1 MPTQCKPLS
10 FAFQGCQGRRV
21 AAAFDGGAITSNAG
35 VLLLREIDRS
45 AGLLD
50 QVAGCFTDYR
60 DPRLTEHSVGTLVRQ
75 RVMGITLGYED
86 LNDHDQLRHDPVLA
100 LLSGKLEGHR
110 KDCAPLA
117 GKSTLNRLEH
127 APPRGEPGRYHRI
140 GHDADALQGVL
151 LESFIDSWKG
161 GRPSRLVLDID
172 ATDDEVHGRQEG
184 RFFHGYYGHYCFLP
198 LYITCGGRPLFA
210 QLRPG
215 NADPAG
221 GVTGPLGR
229 IVERLRER
237 WPGLEILLRAD
248 ASYARE
254 EILAWCEGNG
264 VDYVIGLARNSRL
277 VEKIGWELADAQA
290 EAKRRGRPARR
301 FKEFLYA
308 TLTSWSRKRRVVAKA
323 EHLPLPRRELL
334 RRADGT
340 IAGDYSPLKALQP
353 LQPESPS
360 DLFQQFVPASAE
372 AEHVAFVQQRHPRL
386 ARVGLPQDPAHKLGD
401 PRLRHRV
408 GEDREDVGE
417 RAVPAL
423 LKRLFGDDEADV
435 AVAGQQAAN
444 VVHLLQFVLRA
455 GLDCDVLRRDSR
467 VLEQVFP
474 HVVSVNV
481 SRLSLLSA
489 GAFHLDDADGPD
501 VGAGLSF
508 VKPCLGLQGFAV
520 FDRLQQGAAPVA
532 ARLVA
537 YVQVE
542 LDHLLGV
549 EFPAQNLDEHV
560 RALGRSG
567 RKLDDHAGVESFE
580 SSLRVGAVRLVSLV
594 ESTRTKLDAL
604 SCSPRTT

>member
-100 LLSGKLEGHR
+100 LLSGKLGGHR

-127 APPRGEPGRYHRI
+127 APPSGEPGRYHRI
-140 GHDADALQGVL
+140 GHDADALQAVL

-237 WPGLEILLRAD
+237 VAGTGDPASGRCLLCPRGDPGLVRGQRRGLRH
-248 ASYARE
+248 RP
-254 EILAWCEGNG
+254 GP
-264 VDYVIGLARNSRL
+264 
-277 VEKIGWELADAQA
+277 ELAARRDDRLGAGRRPGGGEAAGPPSPPVQGVPLRHTHKLVPQA
-290 EAKRRGRPARR
+290 PGRRQGRAPARQGQPALRGHLAARHPSRPGPSTSASTARGATWRTRSRSSSSISSPTGPRASR
-301 FKEFLYA
+301 FAANQLRILFSAFASILFSA
-308 TLTSWSRKRRVVAKA
+308 FASILFSAFASILFVA
-323 EHLPLPRRELL
+323 L
-334 RRADGT
+334 RRALHGT
-340 IAGDYSPLKALQP
+340 
-353 LQPESPS
+353 
-360 DLFQQFVPASAE
+360 
-372 AEHVAFVQQRHPRL
+372 RL
-386 ARVGLPQDPAHKLGD
+386 ARATAGNAAAQAPQDRRPRHGLGAKGQGRHGLRTPVGRRLRTRPRPIARVTTPHLLRDTRSSRSSGDHCAAGPKKARSGSGSRSSGPPKTRPQSRLLLLHLLPRQKLG
-401 PRLRHRV
+401 PQRC
-408 GEDREDVGE
+408 
-417 RAVPAL
+417 P
-423 LKRLFGDDEADV
+423 
-435 AVAGQQAAN
+435 Q
-444 VVHLLQFVLRA
+444 
-455 GLDCDVLRRDSR
+455 
-467 VLEQVFP
+467 
-474 HVVSVNV
+474 
-481 SRLSLLSA
+481 
-489 GAFHLDDADGPD
+489 
-501 VGAGLSF
+501 
-508 VKPCLGLQGFAV
+508 
-520 FDRLQQGAAPVA
+520 
-532 ARLVA
+532 
-537 YVQVE
+537 
-542 LDHLLGV
+542 
-549 EFPAQNLDEHV
+549 
-560 RALGRSG
+560 
-567 RKLDDHAGVESFE
+567 
-580 SSLRVGAVRLVSLV
+580 
-594 ESTRTKLDAL
+594 
-604 SCSPRTT
+604 SPQR

>member
-10 FAFQGCQGRRV
+10 FAFQGCEGRRV

-45 AGLLD
+45 VGLLD

-127 APPRGEPGRYHRI
+127 APPSGEPGRYHRI
-140 GHDADALQGVL
+140 GHDADALQAVL

-323 EHLPLPRRELL
+323 EHLPGKSNPRFVVIPRCP
-334 RRADGT
+334 T
-340 IAGDYSPLKALQP
+340 
-353 LQPESPS
+353 PS
-360 DLFQQFVPASAE
+360 RPGPSTSASTARGAE
-372 AEHVAFVQQRHPRL
+372 APRFTS
-386 ARVGLPQDPAHKLGD
+386 DW
-401 PRLRHRV
+401 
-408 GEDREDVGE
+408 
-417 RAVPAL
+417 
-423 LKRLFGDDEADV
+423 
-435 AVAGQQAAN
+435 
-444 VVHLLQFVLRA
+444 
-455 GLDCDVLRRDSR
+455 
-467 VLEQVFP
+467 
-474 HVVSVNV
+474 
-481 SRLSLLSA
+481 
-489 GAFHLDDADGPD
+489 
-501 VGAGLSF
+501 
-508 VKPCLGLQGFAV
+508 
-520 FDRLQQGAAPVA
+520 
-532 ARLVA
+532 
-537 YVQVE
+537 
-542 LDHLLGV
+542 
-549 EFPAQNLDEHV
+549 
-560 RALGRSG
+560 
-567 RKLDDHAGVESFE
+567 
-580 SSLRVGAVRLVSLV
+580 
-594 ESTRTKLDAL
+594 
-604 SCSPRTT
+604 CS